1 MKSLII
7 RILAIIAA
15 SVCFLWS
22 AGAQE
27 SVHAASSIDSLDLR
41 LPARIDSTLAGK
53 SILRILP
60 SRSKGDAATVT
71 VNQSSALASALE
83 KQISENSE
91 RTMTGYRVRIF
102 NDNKRTSRQD
112 SEKALK
118 EFHLAYPDI
127 PVYRTYT
134 NPFFKVTVGDFR
146 TKSEAMQLLRTLK
159 TDYPTAFIV
168 TETIEYPVTL
178 DLTSAGYG
186 SY

>member
-7 RILAIIAA
+7 KILAIFTA
-15 SVCFLWS
+15 SVFALLD
-22 AGAQE
+22 ADAQE
-27 SVHAASSIDSLDLR
+27 PVQAASSIDSLDLR
-41 LPARIDSTLAGK
+41 LPARVDSTLAGK
-53 SILRILP
+53 SIFRILP
-60 SRSKGDAATVT
+60 SKSKGDAATVT
-71 VNQSSALASALE
+71 VNQSGTLASALE

-102 NDNKRTSRQD
+102 NDNKRTSRLD

-134 NPFFKVTVGDFR
+134 NPFFKVTAGDFR
-146 TKSEAMQLLRTLK
+146 TKSEAMQLLRMLK

-168 TETIEYPVTL
+168 TENIEYPVTL
-178 DLTSAGYG
+178 DLISADYAVN
-186 SY
+186 